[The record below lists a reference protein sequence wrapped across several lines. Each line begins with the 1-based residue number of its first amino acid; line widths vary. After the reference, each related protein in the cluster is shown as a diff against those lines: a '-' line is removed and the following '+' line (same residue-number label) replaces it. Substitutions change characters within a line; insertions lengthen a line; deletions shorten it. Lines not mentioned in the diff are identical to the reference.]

1 MLKIYLDWNII
12 SYLKKEEYI
21 DLRNYIAEV
30 KDFFV
35 FPYSRA
41 HLQDLYQ
48 SKSPTNV
55 IKFEQD
61 LETLT
66 EICQTHLLEYNNSID
81 APYPYECTP
90 RQYMER
96 ESLTL
101 QTYKSGF
108 ESISFT
114 ELIKS
119 LMDATTFE
127 SIRNYLYSTPLE
139 NPIENPSDGSYIQNL
154 WDAILFILDNL
165 SSILKNEK
173 LEVEIYKSMC
183 KVEGERSIQE
193 IQNINSYDIFDYLN
207 KLCISRTNKNL
218 TDTILA
224 TLEKTNGKNSYNYFL
239 AEYTTLAF
247 CGYSRDKKRNI
258 LNIMTDALHAYYAM
272 RCDVLV
278 TKDDGMRK
286 KAQAEF
292 IHYNSPTKIIT
303 IEELRPFLEKEIYNQ
318 YNLDYIQHEVIPKY
332 SKGEYRGEGKLAY
345 KNVPSPIWGLFT
357 NCIKLPEAPDALALK
372 VNLDPNGYVYYTE
385 LKRFFLLVMEN
396 FSDKQK
402 DIFQKEVIDKFLTR
416 NKNVILS
423 IKVFFYFK
431 KWQIEL
437 IADPESDVPL
447 PMVIIRKKRKILF
460 LIVNI
465 ISIFQNMYTSI
476 LSLLSK
482 S

>member
-12 SYLKKEEYI
+12 SHLKEEEYI
-21 DLRNYIAEV
+21 DLRDYIAEV
-30 KDFFV
+30 KDYFV

-48 SKSPTNV
+48 SKSPTNTV
-55 IKFEQD
+55 KYEQD

-66 EICQTHLLEYNNSID
+66 DICETHLLEYNNGTD
-81 APYPYECTP
+81 APYPYECTH
-90 RQYMER
+90 RQYIEK

-101 QTYKSGF
+101 QAYKSGF

-119 LMDATTFE
+119 MMDATTFE
-127 SIRNYLYSTPLE
+127 SIRNYLFATPLE
-139 NPIENPSDGSYIQNL
+139 IPIENPYNGLLIRNI
-154 WDAILFILDNL
+154 WDTIIFLLDNL
-165 SSILKNEK
+165 SSILRNKK

-183 KVEGERSIQE
+183 KIEGERSIQE
-193 IQNINSYDIFDYLN
+193 MQNIDSSDIFDYLN
-207 KLCISRTNKNL
+207 ELCISRTNKNL

-224 TLEKTNGKNSYNYFL
+224 TLEKINGINSYNYFL

-278 TKDDGMRK
+278 TMDDGMRK

-292 IHYNSPTKIIT
+292 IKFNSPTKIIT
-303 IEELRPFLEKEIYNQ
+303 IEELRSFLETELHNQ
-318 YNLDYIQHEVIPKY
+318 YNLDYIQNEVIPKY
-332 SKGEYRGEGKLAY
+332 SKGEDRGEGKLAY
-345 KNVPSPIWGLFT
+345 KNVPSPICGLFT
-357 NCIKLPEAPDALALK
+357 NCIRIPEAPDTLALK
-372 VNLDPNGYVYYTE
+372 VNLAPNGYVYYTE
-385 LKRFFLLVMEN
+385 LKRFFNLVMKN
-396 FSDKQK
+396 LTYKQR

-416 NKNVILS
+416 DKGIILS
-423 IKVFFYFK
+423 IRVLYYFK

-447 PMVIIRKKRKILF
+447 PMVIIRKKRKIVL
-460 LIVNI
+460 LLEKI
-465 ISIFQNMYTSI
+465 ISIFHN
-476 LSLLSK
+476 
-482 S
+482 

>member
-12 SYLKKEEYI
+12 SYLKEEEYI
-21 DLRNYIAEV
+21 DLRDYIAEV
-30 KDFFV
+30 KDYFV

-48 SKSPTNV
+48 SKSPTNTV
-55 IKFEQD
+55 KYEQD

-66 EICQTHLLEYNNSID
+66 DICETHLLEYNNGTD

-90 RQYMER
+90 RQYIEK

-101 QTYKSGF
+101 QAYKSGF

-119 LMDATTFE
+119 MMDATTFE
-127 SIRNYLYSTPLE
+127 SIRNYLFATPLE
-139 NPIENPSDGSYIQNL
+139 IPIENPYNGLLIRNI
-154 WDAILFILDNL
+154 WDTIIFLLDNF
-165 SSILKNEK
+165 SSILRNKK

-183 KVEGERSIQE
+183 KIEGERSIQE
-193 IQNINSYDIFDYLN
+193 MQNIDSSDIFDYLN
-207 KLCISRTNKNL
+207 ELCISRTNKNL

-224 TLEKTNGKNSYNYFL
+224 TLEKINGINSYNYFL
-239 AEYTTLAF
+239 AEYATLAF

-292 IHYNSPTKIIT
+292 IKFKSLTKIIT
-303 IEELRPFLEKEIYNQ
+303 FEELRSFLETELHNQ
-318 YNLDYIQHEVIPKY
+318 YNLDYIQNEVIPKY
-332 SKGEYRGEGKLAY
+332 SKGEDRGEGKLAY
-345 KNVPSPIWGLFT
+345 KNVPSPICGLFT
-357 NCIKLPEAPDALALK
+357 NCIRIPEAPDTLALK

-385 LKRFFLLVMEN
+385 LKRFFNLVMEKLP
-396 FSDKQK
+396 DKQRA
-402 DIFQKEVIDKFLTR
+402 IFQKEVIDKFLTR
-416 NKNVILS
+416 NKGIILS
-423 IKVFFYFK
+423 IRVFFYFK

-437 IADPESDVPL
+437 VADPESDVPL
-447 PMVIIRKKRKILF
+447 PMVIIRKKRKIIILF
-460 LIVNI
+460 EKI
-465 ISIFQNMYTSI
+465 ISIFHN
-476 LSLLSK
+476 
-482 S
+482 

>member
-12 SYLKKEEYI
+12 SYLKEEEYI
-21 DLRNYIAEV
+21 DLRNYITEV
-30 KDFFV
+30 KEFFV

-48 SKSPTNV
+48 SKSPTNTL
-55 IKFEQD
+55 KYEQD

-66 EICQTHLLEYNNSID
+66 EICETHLLEYNDSTD

-90 RQYMER
+90 RQFIEK

-101 QTYKSGF
+101 QAYKSGF

-114 ELIKS
+114 ELFKS
-119 LMDATTFE
+119 MMDATTFE
-127 SIRNYLYSTPLE
+127 SIRNYLFSIPLD
-139 NPIENPSDGSYIQNL
+139 NPIENPNNGSLIRNL
-154 WDAILFILDNL
+154 WDTIIFLLDNL
-165 SSILKNEK
+165 PSILKNEK
-173 LEVEIYKSMC
+173 LEVEIYKLMC
-183 KVEGERSIQE
+183 KIEGERSIQE
-193 IQNINSYDIFDYLN
+193 IRNINSSDIFDYLN
-207 KLCISRTNKNL
+207 EQCISRTNMNL

-224 TLEKTNGKNSYNYFL
+224 TLEKINGINSYNYFL

-292 IHYNSPTKIIT
+292 IHFNSPTKIIT
-303 IEELRPFLEKEIYNQ
+303 IGELRSFLETELYNQ
-318 YNLDYIQHEVIPKY
+318 YNLYYIQHEVIPKY
-332 SKGEYRGEGKLAY
+332 SKGEDRGEGILAY
-345 KNVPSPIWGLFT
+345 KKVPSPILGLFT
-357 NCIKLPEAPDALALK
+357 NCIKIPQAPDTLALK
-372 VNLDPNGYVYYTE
+372 VNLTPNGYVYYTE

-396 FSDKQK
+396 ISDKQRV
-402 DIFQKEVIDKFLTR
+402 IFQKEVIDKFLTR
-416 NKNVILS
+416 NKGIILS
-423 IKVFFYFK
+423 IRVLFYFK

-437 IADPESDVPL
+437 IADPKSDVPL
-447 PMVIIRKKRKILF
+447 PMVIIRKK
-460 LIVNI
+460 
-465 ISIFQNMYTSI
+465 
-476 LSLLSK
+476 
-482 S
+482 

>member
-12 SYLKKEEYI
+12 SYLKEEEYI
-21 DLRNYIAEV
+21 DLRNYITEV
-30 KDFFV
+30 KEFFV

-48 SKSPTNV
+48 SKSPTNTL
-55 IKFEQD
+55 KYEQD

-66 EICQTHLLEYNNSID
+66 EICETHLLEYNDSTD

-90 RQYMER
+90 RQFIEK

-101 QTYKSGF
+101 QAYKSGF

-114 ELIKS
+114 ELFKS
-119 LMDATTFE
+119 MMDATTFE
-127 SIRNYLYSTPLE
+127 SIRNYLFSIPLD
-139 NPIENPSDGSYIQNL
+139 NPIENPNNGSLIRNL
-154 WDAILFILDNL
+154 WDTIIFLLDNL
-165 SSILKNEK
+165 PSILKNEK
-173 LEVEIYKSMC
+173 LEVEIYKLMC
-183 KVEGERSIQE
+183 KIEGERSIQE
-193 IQNINSYDIFDYLN
+193 IRNINSSDIFDYLN
-207 KLCISRTNKNL
+207 EQCISRTNKNL

-224 TLEKTNGKNSYNYFL
+224 TLEKINGINSYNYFL

-292 IHYNSPTKIIT
+292 IHFNSPTKIIT
-303 IEELRPFLEKEIYNQ
+303 IGELRSFLETELYNQ
-318 YNLDYIQHEVIPKY
+318 YNIDYIQHEVIPKY
-332 SKGEYRGEGKLAY
+332 SKGEDRGEGILAY
-345 KNVPSPIWGLFT
+345 KKVPSPILGLFT
-357 NCIKLPEAPDALALK
+357 NCIKIPQAPDTLALK
-372 VNLDPNGYVYYTE
+372 VNLTPNGYVYYTE

-396 FSDKQK
+396 ISDKQRV
-402 DIFQKEVIDKFLTR
+402 IFQKEVIDKFLTR
-416 NKNVILS
+416 NKGIILS
-423 IKVFFYFK
+423 IRVLFYFK

-437 IADPESDVPL
+437 IADPKSDVPL
-447 PMVIIRKKRKILF
+447 PMVIIRKK
-460 LIVNI
+460 
-465 ISIFQNMYTSI
+465 
-476 LSLLSK
+476 
-482 S
+482 

>member
-12 SYLKKEEYI
+12 SYLKEEEYI
-21 DLRNYIAEV
+21 DLRDYIAEV
-30 KDFFV
+30 KDYFV

-48 SKSPTNV
+48 SKSPTNTV
-55 IKFEQD
+55 KYEQD

-66 EICQTHLLEYNNSID
+66 DICETHLLEYNNGTD

-90 RQYMER
+90 RQYIEK

-101 QTYKSGF
+101 QAYKSGF

-119 LMDATTFE
+119 MMDATTFE
-127 SIRNYLYSTPLE
+127 SIRNYLFATPLE
-139 NPIENPSDGSYIQNL
+139 IPIENPYNGLLIRNI
-154 WDAILFILDNL
+154 WDTIIFLLDNF
-165 SSILKNEK
+165 SSILRNKK

-183 KVEGERSIQE
+183 KIEGERSIQE
-193 IQNINSYDIFDYLN
+193 MQNIDSSDIFDYLN
-207 KLCISRTNKNL
+207 ELCISRTNKNL

-224 TLEKTNGKNSYNYFL
+224 TLEKINGINSYNYFL

-278 TKDDGMRK
+278 TMDDGMRK

-292 IHYNSPTKIIT
+292 IKFNSPTKIIT
-303 IEELRPFLEKEIYNQ
+303 IEELRSFLETELHNQ
-318 YNLDYIQHEVIPKY
+318 YNLDYIQSEVIPKY
-332 SKGEYRGEGKLAY
+332 SKGEDRGEGKLAY
-345 KNVPSPIWGLFT
+345 KNVPSPICGLFT
-357 NCIKLPEAPDALALK
+357 NCIRIPEAPDTLALK
-372 VNLDPNGYVYYTE
+372 VTLDPNGYVYYTE
-385 LKRFFLLVMEN
+385 LKRFFNLVMKN
-396 FSDKQK
+396 LTYKQRN
-402 DIFQKEVIDKFLTR
+402 IFQKEVIDKFLTR
-416 NKNVILS
+416 NKGIILS
-423 IKVFFYFK
+423 IRVFFYFK

-437 IADPESDVPL
+437 VADPESDVPL
-447 PMVIIRKKRKILF
+447 PMVIIRKKRKIIILF
-460 LIVNI
+460 EKI
-465 ISIFQNMYTSI
+465 ISIFHN
-476 LSLLSK
+476 
-482 S
+482 

>member
-12 SYLKKEEYI
+12 SYLKEEEYI
-21 DLRNYIAEV
+21 DLRDYIAEV
-30 KDFFV
+30 KDYFV

-48 SKSPTNV
+48 SKSPTNTV
-55 IKFEQD
+55 KYEQD

-66 EICQTHLLEYNNSID
+66 DICETHLLEYNNGTD

-90 RQYMER
+90 RQYIEK

-101 QTYKSGF
+101 QAYKSGF

-119 LMDATTFE
+119 MMDATTFE
-127 SIRNYLYSTPLE
+127 SIRNYLFATPLE
-139 NPIENPSDGSYIQNL
+139 IPIENPYNGLLIRNI
-154 WDAILFILDNL
+154 WDTIIFLLDNF
-165 SSILKNEK
+165 SSILRNKK

-183 KVEGERSIQE
+183 KIEGERSIQE
-193 IQNINSYDIFDYLN
+193 MQNIDSSDIFDYLN
-207 KLCISRTNKNL
+207 ELCISRTNKNL

-224 TLEKTNGKNSYNYFL
+224 TLEKINRINSYNYFL
-239 AEYTTLAF
+239 AEYATLAF

-292 IHYNSPTKIIT
+292 IKFKSLTKIIT
-303 IEELRPFLEKEIYNQ
+303 FEELRSFLETELHNQ
-318 YNLDYIQHEVIPKY
+318 YNLDYIQNEVIPKY
-332 SKGEYRGEGKLAY
+332 SKGEDRGEGKLAY
-345 KNVPSPIWGLFT
+345 KNVPSPICGLFT
-357 NCIKLPEAPDALALK
+357 NCIRIPEAPDTLALK

-385 LKRFFLLVMEN
+385 LKRFFNLVMEKLP
-396 FSDKQK
+396 DKQRA
-402 DIFQKEVIDKFLTR
+402 IFQKEVIDKFLTR
-416 NKNVILS
+416 NKGIILS
-423 IKVFFYFK
+423 IRVFFYFK

-437 IADPESDVPL
+437 VADPESDVPL
-447 PMVIIRKKRKILF
+447 PMVIIRKKRKIIILF
-460 LIVNI
+460 EKI
-465 ISIFQNMYTSI
+465 ISIFHN
-476 LSLLSK
+476 
-482 S
+482 

>member
-12 SYLKKEEYI
+12 SYLKEEEYI
-21 DLRNYIAEV
+21 DLRDYIAEV
-30 KDFFV
+30 KDYFV

-48 SKSPTNV
+48 SKSPTNTV
-55 IKFEQD
+55 KYEQD

-66 EICQTHLLEYNNSID
+66 DICETHLLEYNNGTD

-90 RQYMER
+90 RQYIEK

-101 QTYKSGF
+101 QAYKSGF

-119 LMDATTFE
+119 MMDATTFE
-127 SIRNYLYSTPLE
+127 SIRNCLFAIPLE
-139 NPIENPSDGSYIQNL
+139 TPIENPNNGLLIRNL
-154 WDAILFILDNL
+154 WDIIIFLLDNL
-165 SSILKNEK
+165 SSILRNKK

-183 KVEGERSIQE
+183 KIEGERSIQE
-193 IQNINSYDIFDYLN
+193 IRNINSSDIFDYLN
-207 KLCISRTNKNL
+207 ELCISRTNKNL

-224 TLEKTNGKNSYNYFL
+224 TLEKINGINSYNYFL

-292 IHYNSPTKIIT
+292 IKFNSPTKIIT
-303 IEELRPFLEKEIYNQ
+303 IEELRSFLETELHNQ
-318 YNLDYIQHEVIPKY
+318 YNLDYIQNEVIPKY
-332 SKGEYRGEGKLAY
+332 SKGEDRGEGKLAY

-357 NCIKLPEAPDALALK
+357 NCIKIPEAPDTLALK
-372 VNLDPNGYVYYTE
+372 VNLVPNGYVYYTE
-385 LKRFFLLVMEN
+385 LKRFYNLVMEKLP
-396 FSDKQK
+396 DKQRA
-402 DIFQKEVIDKFLTR
+402 IFQKEVIDKFLTR
-416 NKNVILS
+416 NKGIILS
-423 IKVFFYFK
+423 IRVFFYFK

-447 PMVIIRKKRKILF
+447 PMVIIRKKRKI
-460 LIVNI
+460 IVLLEKI
-465 ISIFQNMYTSI
+465 ISIFRN
-476 LSLLSK
+476 
-482 S
+482 